1 MGWQGTLVLTLWL
14 PKVLGL
20 VTRKVLFFFFFL
32 LLLNCSL
39 PSDYSAA
46 KRSNCSLEEFFSS
59 STCSESYPSPR
70 NCLLSECALT
80 TADSAALTKVTEL
93 HRPDPVPLRTPPTT
107 RALADGELSRATR
120 CIALCQVLVSHT
132 DSLILYLYTW
142 WECTCTSLCAYNW
155 WACLPDQTLPALS
168 STSAGHVERGKHT
181 NTPVGENKGAVLVCL
196 LDIERSLG
204 ML

>member
-20 VTRKVLFFFFFL
+20 VTRKVLFFFF
-32 LLLNCSL
+32 
-39 PSDYSAA
+39 
-46 KRSNCSLEEFFSS
+46 
-59 STCSESYPSPR
+59 STFAQLFPPLR
-70 NCLLSECALT
+70 LLSCEEEQLRAGRVLFFLYLLWKL
-80 TADSAALTKVTEL
+80 SLAAQLSPFGVRVSHGRLGSLNQSYRVTPA
-93 HRPDPVPLRTPPTT
+93 RPCPSTPPPPT

-155 WACLPDQTLPALS
+155 WACLPDQTLPALL